1 MLCVLVLVLC
11 GCRSASAFSTNNIH
25 TLPEFSSVKRYTTQL
40 KLSEND
46 FIRNERLVFT
56 HEDSSDLVQDI
67 VQNKLAKIFIS
78 TDYKQIIG
86 QDSAITKDPISQYNI
101 ADVNPIEVPVIVSKA
116 FEHNVVV
123 KFVDFAQSNFL
134 GFVLKDFM
142 IMAANLF
149 PLLVLAWIAQG
160 FFSMFSGGGNGGG
173 GGAGGLI
180 PRTRIG
186 KTTEMFSP
194 NVSLN
199 SWAGSPEVL
208 EECREVV
215 SYLDSELRDAYNATG
230 AEMPRG
236 ILLEGPPGTG
246 KTLLAKGIATET
258 KSNFITVSGAEF
270 VELYVGMGAARVR
283 ELFRNARE
291 NKPCVIFID
300 EIDAVGKQRGSNPGS
315 QMGSN
320 DEREQTLNQILF
332 EMDGFNDNDGLL
344 VLAATNRK
352 DILDNA
358 LLRPGR
364 FDRVIQV
371 PLPDRYSRGKILE
384 FYFRQK
390 PLEPRVVK
398 DLRDGIAEITGG
410 LAEITLGLAE
420 ITDGFSGAELKNLVN
435 EAAIL
440 AARQN
445 RTVITEK
452 DLYDA
457 FEKSIVGLIRTNAD
471 AHTGLITKLRVAIHE
486 SGHALMALR
495 YPEYFDVQKVSIQAT
510 YSGAG
515 GYTIFTENP
524 EIKEGGLYTRDILKK
539 RLAVML
545 GGKAAEQVYYG
556 DDFVS
561 VGAVQDL
568 KQANQLAQKMV
579 GNFGMGVGELM
590 EVFYNEN
597 VQDVGF
603 GFSGARY
610 SENTKFDFDRETM
623 SLIAEA
629 YRESK
634 LVLAENKDVLVDF
647 SELLMKNTVLGK
659 ADIREA
665 YRSYSK
671 IK

>member
-1 MLCVLVLVLC
+1 
-11 GCRSASAFSTNNIH
+11 
-25 TLPEFSSVKRYTTQL
+25 
-40 KLSEND
+40 
-46 FIRNERLVFT
+46 
-56 HEDSSDLVQDI
+56 VQDI

>member
-1 MLCVLVLVLC
+1 M
-11 GCRSASAFSTNNIH
+11 
-25 TLPEFSSVKRYTTQL
+25 
-40 KLSEND
+40 
-46 FIRNERLVFT
+46 
-56 HEDSSDLVQDI
+56 
-67 VQNKLAKIFIS
+67 
-78 TDYKQIIG
+78 
-86 QDSAITKDPISQYNI
+86 
-101 ADVNPIEVPVIVSKA
+101 
-116 FEHNVVV
+116 
-123 KFVDFAQSNFL
+123 
-134 GFVLKDFM
+134 
-142 IMAANLF
+142 
-149 PLLVLAWIAQG
+149 
-160 FFSMFSGGGNGGG
+160 
-173 GGAGGLI
+173 
-180 PRTRIG
+180 
-186 KTTEMFSP
+186 
-194 NVSLN
+194 
-199 SWAGSPEVL
+199 
-208 EECREVV
+208 
-215 SYLDSELRDAYNATG
+215 
-230 AEMPRG
+230 
-236 ILLEGPPGTG
+236 
-246 KTLLAKGIATET
+246 
-258 KSNFITVSGAEF
+258 
-270 VELYVGMGAARVR
+270 
-283 ELFRNARE
+283 
-291 NKPCVIFID
+291 
-300 EIDAVGKQRGSNPGS
+300 
-315 QMGSN
+315 
-320 DEREQTLNQILF
+320 
-332 EMDGFNDNDGLL
+332 
-344 VLAATNRK
+344 
-352 DILDNA
+352 
-358 LLRPGR
+358 
-364 FDRVIQV
+364 
-371 PLPDRYSRGKILE
+371 
-384 FYFRQK
+384 
-390 PLEPRVVK
+390 
-398 DLRDGIAEITGG
+398 G
-410 LAEITLGLAE
+410 LAEITAGLAE

-452 DLYDA
+452 NLYDA

-471 AHTGLITKLRVAIHE
+471 AHTGLKTKLRVAIHE

-597 VQDVGF
+597 VQDAGF
-603 GFSGARY
+603 GFSGTRY

-623 SLIAEA
+623 TLIAEA

-634 LVLAENKDVLVDF
+634 LVLAENKDLLVDF

-665 YRSYSK
+665 YQSYSK